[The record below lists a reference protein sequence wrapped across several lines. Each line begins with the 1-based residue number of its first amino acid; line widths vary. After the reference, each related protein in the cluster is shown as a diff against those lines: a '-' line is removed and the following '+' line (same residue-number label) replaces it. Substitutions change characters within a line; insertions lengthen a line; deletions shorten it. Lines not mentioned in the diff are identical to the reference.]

1 MTGEGHKDWISAV
14 DFHPLGSHLVTAG
27 GDKSIKIWD
36 FVSAGIAHTFT
47 DVHT

>member
-1 MTGEGHKDWISAV
+1 MTGEGHKDWIGTA

-27 GDKSIKIWD
+27 GDRSIKVWD